1 MSFEVQDFDRQVL
14 ARSHTV
20 PVVVDFWAPWCG
32 PCRSLGPILEELAR
46 GADDRWELVKVNT
59 DEHPELA
66 SAFGIAS
73 IPAVKLFVKG
83 EVVDEFVGALPRR
96 EVQRWLDR
104 ALPSPRA
111 PQLEVART
119 LLEEGK
125 TAEAARVLE
134 SVLAGEPGNHE
145 ARLGLARAVLGSTPE
160 RVEALL
166 EPIGEDA
173 EWASTAGALRTLA
186 RVLLRAGTLPGL
198 PDGPA
203 RESYLSGAA
212 AVRRGDWDA
221 ALQGFLGVLERQ
233 KDYDHGSA
241 REACRAIFQL
251 LGPRHPAVERH
262 FRAFSSALHA

>member
-1 MSFEVQDFDRQVL
+1 MSYEVQDFDRQVL

-46 GADDRWELVKVNT
+46 GADGRGELVKVNT

-66 SAFGIAS
+66 STFGISS

-96 EVQRWLDR
+96 EIQRWLDR

-111 PQLEVART
+111 PRLAAARA

-125 TAEAARVLE
+125 PVEAAALLE
-134 SVLAGEPGNHE
+134 TVLATEPGNSE
-145 ARLGLARAVLGSTPE
+145 ARVWLARAILGATPE

-166 EPIGEDA
+166 EPNGEDS
-173 EWASTAGALRTLA
+173 EWASTAVALRTLA
-186 RVLLRAGTLPGL
+186 RLLLRAGTPPGL
-198 PDGPA
+198 PDAPA
-203 RESYLSGAA
+203 RESYLAGAA

-251 LGPRHPAVERH
+251 LGPRHPVVERH
-262 FRAFSSALHA
+262 YRTFSSLLHA